1 MLSRPDPLPFYR
13 GCGYAR
19 LRSIKTDSPKI
30 YTQGHAHIITRRPEI
45 LLRRTECTE
54 SELVFVEKRRIR
66 RSVWAMTEADSSLKG
81 LQEAALRHVEEVV
94 SEGDLQIELQT
105 RIVAI

>member
-1 MLSRPDPLPFYR
+1 MW
-13 GCGYAR
+13 
-19 LRSIKTDSPKI
+19 LRETKVKTDLPKI
-30 YTQGHAHIITRRPEI
+30 YTQVHAHIITRRPEF

-54 SELVFVEKRRIR
+54 SELVFVEKRRER